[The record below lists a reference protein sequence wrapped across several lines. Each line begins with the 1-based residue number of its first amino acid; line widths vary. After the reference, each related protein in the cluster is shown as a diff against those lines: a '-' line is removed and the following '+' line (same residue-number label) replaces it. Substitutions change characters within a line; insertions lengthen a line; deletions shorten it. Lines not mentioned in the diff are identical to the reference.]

1 MGFLILESVIRM
13 NWDISKIYILNL
25 VFVILYILFD
35 WKNVLFFIYG
45 KKNIVNMIF
54 YMFLKFYRE
63 KFIIYFIYEEMFL
76 I

>member
-54 YMFLKFYRE
+54 FMFLKFYRE

>member
-54 YMFLKFYRE
+54 LMFLKFYRE